1 MSREK
6 GHGMPCPYEPNG
18 LQISDAA
25 RGRWSEAPTE
35 PFQRGDDTLKDRF
48 APVFQGV
55 LHFVKELVGNG
66 AVYYAVV
73 VA

>member
-1 MSREK
+1 
-6 GHGMPCPYEPNG
+6 MPLRAERVAV
-18 LQISDAA
+18 SDAA